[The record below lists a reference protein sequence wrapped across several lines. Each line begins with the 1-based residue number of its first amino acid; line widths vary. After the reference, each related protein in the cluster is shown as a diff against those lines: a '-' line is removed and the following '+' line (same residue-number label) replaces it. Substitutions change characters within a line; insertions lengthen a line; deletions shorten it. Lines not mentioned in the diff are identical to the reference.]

1 MFYYLHLFG
10 GWASELRVFR
20 YITFRALAGA
30 ATAFL
35 ISVFIGPWVIRQLK
49 RMDVKQYVR
58 KEEAPPLHA
67 LHGKKEGTP
76 TMGGILIIGSVTVA
90 TLLWAVPTNIQILLT
105 LATFLFMGWIGFMD
119 DYAKL
124 KGKNAKGISA
134 RSKSLLQLLWALLMG
149 GVLLILPE
157 TSVAVRHMMVPFFK
171 DPVVRDMGILL
182 TLVFVS
188 VVLVGASNA
197 VNLTDGLDGLA
208 IGCTSSVALAYLV
221 LSYVTGH
228 RAFADYLF
236 VPYMPGS
243 GELAVFC
250 GCLLGGSLGFLW
262 YNCHPAQMFMGDTGS
277 LALGGAM
284 AMVAVLIKQEV
295 LLVLIGG
302 VFVMEAVSVILQ
314 VASFKLRG
322 KRIFAMAPIHHHFE
336 LRKWSETQVTIRF
349 WILSIL
355 FALLGMATLK
365 IR

>member
-1 MFYYLHLFG
+1 MFYYLHLLS
-10 GWASELRVFR
+10 GWASELRIFR
-20 YITFRALAGA
+20 YITVRALAGA

-35 ISVFIGPWVIRQLK
+35 LSVLLGPWVIRTLRQLK
-49 RMDVKQYVR
+49 VQQYVR

-76 TMGGILIIGSVTVA
+76 TMGGILIIGSVTIA
-90 TLLWAVPTNIQILLT
+90 TLLWAMPLNLYVLLT
-105 LATFLFMGWIGFMD
+105 LATFLFMGWVGFMD

-134 RSKSLLQLLWALLMG
+134 RAKSRLQLLWALLMG
-149 GVLLILPE
+149 GALLLLPE
-157 TSVAVRHMMVPFFK
+157 TGAMARQLMVPFFK
-171 DPVVRDMGILL
+171 DPVVQDMGILL
-182 TLVFVS
+182 TLAFVAL
-188 VVLVGASNA
+188 VVVGASNA

-208 IGCTSSVALAYLV
+208 IGCTSSVALSYLIMAYV
-221 LSYVTGH
+221 AGH
-228 RAFADYLF
+228 RAFAEYLR
-236 VPYMPGS
+236 VPYVPGS

-284 AMVAVLIKQEV
+284 AMVAILVKQEIV
-295 LLVLIGG
+295 LVLVGG

-336 LRKWSETQVTIRF
+336 IRKWSETQVTIRF